1 LGILKESYGL
11 VHSYILVTLK
21 ESYGLVHSY
30 ILVTLM
36 GSYGLVHSYILVILM
51 GSYGLVHSY
60 ILVTLKESYELVHSY
75 ILVTLKE
82 SFKKRHL
89 LFTCFILIFY
99 RRDNRF
105 ECLSRAIQ
113 NNRLCQPVSIR
124 RVWRYQR
131 VIIIRTS
138 KNRQH
143 NGQKN
148 RQHNGQQK
156 KVQKDKQRSTEHTYK
171 TKDRET
177 RTPGQSSDLKRS
189 YVISIRIEMMHRRN
203 KSCDILT
210 LVTLFSLHLSRAIA
224 RV

>member
-1 LGILKESYGL
+1 MGWSTHIYWSLLRNHMGWFTHIYWSLLKNHMGWSTHIYRSLLWNHIGWSTHIYWSL
-11 VHSYILVTLK
+11 LWDHMGWSTHIYWSLLWNHLK
-21 ESYGLVHSY
+21 NS
-30 ILVTLM
+30 
-36 GSYGLVHSYILVILM
+36 
-51 GSYGLVHSY
+51 
-60 ILVTLKESYELVHSY
+60 
-75 ILVTLKE
+75 
-82 SFKKRHL
+82 HL

-105 ECLSRAIQ
+105 ECLNRAIQ
-113 NNRLCQPVSIR
+113 NNRLCQPISIR

-148 RQHNGQQK
+148 RRHNGQQK

-177 RTPGQSSDLKRS
+177 RAPGQSSDLKRS
-189 YVISIRIEMMHRRN
+189 YVIYIRIEMMHRRN

-210 LVTLFSLHLSRAIA
+210 LVTLFSLYLSRAIA

>member
-1 LGILKESYGL
+1 
-11 VHSYILVTLK
+11 
-21 ESYGLVHSY
+21 
-30 ILVTLM
+30 M
-36 GSYGLVHSYILVILM
+36 
-51 GSYGLVHSY
+51 
-60 ILVTLKESYELVHSY
+60 
-75 ILVTLKE
+75 E

-105 ECLSRAIQ
+105 ECLNRAIQ

-138 KNRQH
+138 
-143 NGQKN
+143 KN